1 MLIQLNLVLF
11 NILFVETAFIWNGN
25 ALIINVFTVN
35 FDQLNVFWLN
45 KSIFPQILSLI
56 TVFNIDKNQ
65 KLVLSTKSY

>member
-1 MLIQLNLVLF
+1 MLEIVVLF
-11 NILFVETAFIWNGN
+11 NIFFVETAFIWNGN

-45 KSIFPQILSLI
+45 TSIFPQILRLI
-56 TVFNIDKNQ
+56 TVFNIDNNK